1 VKRPPPR
8 FDQPS
13 LVDAAVLIW
22 GLAGFALIKL
32 GGRLMKAAD
41 DNLDVWGNES

>member
-13 LVDAAVLIW
+13 LIDAAVLIW

-32 GGRLMKAAD
+32 GD
-41 DNLDVWGNES
+41 DNLDVWGNE